1 MDFITAKQKAIKYIG
16 ISKKTEF
23 EVRNKLKNLGAS
35 SLVIAEVIE
44 YIKELSYI
52 DDVAYSKSFIK
63 TCEREGKKSIYE
75 IKLKLLQ
82 KGIKEYIIDENLEYL
97 YDIDYEEE
105 VIDRLS
111 KTKFLGKDDEKI
123 KYLCKKGFRGYNES
137 EMYL

>member
-35 SLVIAEVIE
+35 SLVIDEVIE